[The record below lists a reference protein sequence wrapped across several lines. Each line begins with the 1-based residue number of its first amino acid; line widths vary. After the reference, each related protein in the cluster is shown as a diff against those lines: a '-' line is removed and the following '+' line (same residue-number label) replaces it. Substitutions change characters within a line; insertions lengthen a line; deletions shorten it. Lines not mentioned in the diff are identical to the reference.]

1 MDGRK
6 LRILARVGSYGEYSI
21 ASSGTNINST
31 SFDIRYDLCEL
42 VEPVQKVV

>member
-6 LRILARVGSYGEYSI
+6 LRILARVGSHGGYFI
-21 ASSGTNINST
+21 TSSGTNINSI